1 MDPIPPRTP
10 VGHFSSLL
18 SWSPDLPAPD
28 QSFWLR
34 TSYSLLQPA
43 SELHAPRPRPSKPS
57 TWWFLSQIGEIF
69 VYLKK
74 KETAQG
80 KPLLSSPSPHWLL
93 FFFYT
98 CHHSVSFLLIWPR
111 SPDSNYSVC
120 LPPGLLFWQEKNRVA
135 HSCLSVILKI
145 GAGGS
150 RVPGQLEVNGK
161 MLTLPSPTHQK
172 LSLQA
177 GVAGQLV
184 GYLPGMNGAVG
195 SISSIV

>member
-1 MDPIPPRTP
+1 M
-10 VGHFSSLL
+10 
-18 SWSPDLPAPD
+18 
-28 QSFWLR
+28 
-34 TSYSLLQPA
+34 
-43 SELHAPRPRPSKPS
+43 
-57 TWWFLSQIGEIF
+57 
-69 VYLKK
+69 
-74 KETAQG
+74 
-80 KPLLSSPSPHWLL
+80 
-93 FFFYT
+93 
-98 CHHSVSFLLIWPR
+98 
-111 SPDSNYSVC
+111 
-120 LPPGLLFWQEKNRVA
+120 A